1 MGRVHYLRT
10 GFTQDPCGDPL
21 LGGQG
26 HYQEAHRA
34 DTEHRGNRERYPFPQ
49 RRHFRSPWCR
59 EEGNT
64 TPGSDPEAQSAITMS
79 LFYSLK
85 KKEITIN
92 MKKRSYF
99 SQWHVLCVDVWVTEE
114 EKPNL
119 WRSKRSLTGRNSIP
133 APCAWI
139 LLPLSLSLSPTLLC
153 IQMMNSPFRLGLWA
167 GNVSWLV
174 T

>member
-49 RRHFRSPWCR
+49 RRHFRSPWCP

-92 MKKRSYF
+92 MKKKLFLLVTCSMCRCVSHRGGETESMAVKEISYR
-99 SQWHVLCVDVWVTEE
+99 
-114 EKPNL
+114 EKLYPCPVRL
-119 WRSKRSLTGRNSIP
+119 DP
-133 APCAWI
+133 APS
-139 LLPLSLSLSPTLLC
+139 LSLSLTHTPLYSDDEFT
-153 IQMMNSPFRLGLWA
+153 
-167 GNVSWLV
+167 V
-174 T
+174 

>member
-49 RRHFRSPWCR
+49 RRHFRSPWCP

-92 MKKRSYF
+92 MKKEAISLSDMFYVSMCE
-99 SQWHVLCVDVWVTEE
+99 SQRRRNRIYGGQRDPLPGET
-114 EKPNL
+114 L
-119 WRSKRSLTGRNSIP
+119 SLPR
-133 APCAWI
+133 APGSCS
-139 LLPLSLSLSPTLLC
+139 LSLSLSPTLLC
-153 IQMMNSPFRLGLWA
+153 IQMMNSPFRLGL
-167 GNVSWLV
+167 
-174 T
+174 

>member
-49 RRHFRSPWCR
+49 RRHFRSPWCP

-64 TPGSDPEAQSAITMS
+64 TPGSDPEAQSAISMS

-92 MKKRSYF
+92 MKKKAISLSDMFYVSMCE
-99 SQWHVLCVDVWVTEE
+99 SQ
-114 EKPNL
+114 
-119 WRSKRSLTGRNSIP
+119 RRRNRIYGGQRD
-133 APCAWI
+133 
-139 LLPLSLSLSPTLLC
+139 LLPGETLSLPRAPGSCSLSPSL
-153 IQMMNSPFRLGLWA
+153 SPSHTPLYSDDEFT
-167 GNVSWLV
+167 V
-174 T
+174 